1 LEFILFLFSF
11 WFDLDFID
19 VEKTQIPFRAAEIYL
34 LNYKF

>member
-1 LEFILFLFSF
+1 LV
-11 WFDLDFID
+11 DLDFID